1 MRYIKKYSKFFE
13 DGGDGGG
20 TAAANAST
28 TAGMGAVV
36 ASQPGAFA
44 GTTGTTG
51 SGDIGFVLGYDPKKK
66 RKKGSPSQV
75 SDLRDLKE
83 VETEKVKESVDEGS
97 EEYEDIR
104 WALIDFMDQGFDLR
118 IKKYDDP
125 EDIQEMTIAMNS
137 SVPASPDV
145 VTGNNEIRGIFKD
158 GKMSLTKVD
167 NLRYP
172 NSPHFMDN
180 RRGKDREWIDS
191 LESAGL
197 RLLDLEGYDHG
208 SFSISKDGY
217 RETLIPS
224 ATHVNVNIHIH
235 MMKDPI

>member
-1 MRYIKKYSKFFE
+1 MRHIKTYKKFFE
-13 DGGDGGG
+13 DGG
-20 TAAANAST
+20 TATANAST

-66 RKKGSPSQV
+66 RKKGNPSQV

-83 VETEKVKESVDEGS
+83 VDTEKVKESIDEGS

-125 EDIQEMTIAMNS
+125 EDIQEMTIAMNACL
-137 SVPASPDV
+137 PADEDV
-145 VTGNNEIRGIFKD
+145 VTGDNEIKGSVKD
-158 GKMSLTKVD
+158 GSMEELKVKAIF
-167 NLRYP
+167 
-172 NSPHFMDN
+172 SPTELKRDISWLK
-180 RRGKDREWIDS
+180 GKDRDWVES
-191 LESAGL
+191 LESACL
-197 RLLDLEGYDHG
+197 KLIDLEGYDHA
-208 SFSISKDGY
+208 SFRIDKTRISSSDNF
-217 RETLIPS
+217 S
-224 ATHVNVNIHIH
+224 VNIHIH